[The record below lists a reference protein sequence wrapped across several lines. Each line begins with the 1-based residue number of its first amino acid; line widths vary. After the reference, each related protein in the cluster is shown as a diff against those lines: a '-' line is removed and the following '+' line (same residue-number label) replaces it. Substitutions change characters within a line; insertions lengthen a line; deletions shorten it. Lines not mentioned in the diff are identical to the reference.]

1 MGEYKAIMKL
11 IDDKLAHDEIV
22 LESYRKEND
31 ELKKELD
38 ELTWEN
44 ECLGK
49 ANESLTEELKRQD
62 GVISELKEKIESEK
76 KIKKVDV

>member
-1 MGEYKAIMKL
+1 MEEYKAITKV
-11 IDDKLAHDEIV
+11 INDKLAHDEIV

-31 ELKKELD
+31 ELKKELE

-62 GVISELKEKIESEK
+62 GVISELKEKLK
-76 KIKKVDV
+76 AVGV